1 LLDKDFILNYTLYGE
16 VIKEEKSMP
25 LERQIWDVMD
35 NRFTKVTPETP
46 LKEACAIMTGFHR
59 TKPAGPGLVVMRANG
74 EYLGVLS
81 VNDILRYLNFMY
93 DQALREKEN
102 WLDRLMDRCADESL
116 VSVNDVMTRFDISI
130 RPNQK
135 IIEAI
140 RIMLEE
146 DVDLLPVEDAG
157 KIIGVLYGETILG
170 EIARLMYKNPNYSE

>member
-1 LLDKDFILNYTLYGE
+1 
-16 VIKEEKSMP
+16 MP
-25 LERQIWDVMD
+25 LEKQIWDVMD
-35 NRFTKVTPETP
+35 SRFTKVTPETP
-46 LKEACAIMTGFHR
+46 LREACALLTGVHG
-59 TKPAGPGLVVMRANG
+59 TKPGPGLVVMRANG

-116 VSVNDVMTRFDISI
+116 LSVNDVMTRFDISI

-135 IIEAI
+135 IIDAI

-146 DVDLLPVEDAG
+146 EVDLLPVEDAG
-157 KIIGVLYGETILG
+157 KIIGVIFGESILG
-170 EIARLMYKNPNYSE
+170 DISRLVNKNPNYSE

>member
-1 LLDKDFILNYTLYGE
+1 
-16 VIKEEKSMP
+16 MP
-25 LERQIWDVMD
+25 LERQIWDLMD

-46 LKEACAIMTGFHR
+46 LKEACALLTGLQG

-81 VNDILRYLNFMY
+81 LNDVLRYLNFMY
-93 DQALREKEN
+93 EQALREKEN
-102 WLDRLMDRCADESL
+102 WLDRLLDRCADESL
-116 VSVNDVMTRFDISI
+116 LSVNDVMTRFEISI

-146 DVDLLPVEDAG
+146 DVDLLPVEDSG
-157 KIIGVLYGETILG
+157 KIIGVIYGETILG
-170 EIARLMYKNPNYSE
+170 EIARLVNKNPHYLE

>member
-1 LLDKDFILNYTLYGE
+1 
-16 VIKEEKSMP
+16 MP

-35 NRFTKVTPETP
+35 SRFTKVTPETP
-46 LKEACAIMTGFHR
+46 LKEACALLAGLQR
-59 TKPAGPGLVVMRANG
+59 TQPGGPGLVVMRANG

-81 VNDILRYLNFMY
+81 INDILRYLNFMY

-102 WLDRLMDRCADESL
+102 WLDKLMNRCADESL
-116 VSVNDVMTRFDISI
+116 LSVNDVMTRFDISI

-146 DVDLLPVEDAG
+146 DLDLLPVEDAG
-157 KIIGVLYGETILG
+157 KIIGVIYGETVLG
-170 EIARLMYKNPNYSE
+170 EIARLLNKNPIF

>member
-1 LLDKDFILNYTLYGE
+1 
-16 VIKEEKSMP
+16 
-25 LERQIWDVMD
+25 
-35 NRFTKVTPETP
+35 
-46 LKEACAIMTGFHR
+46 
-59 TKPAGPGLVVMRANG
+59 VVMRANG

-93 DQALREKEN
+93 DQALREKES
-102 WLDRLMDRCADESL
+102 WLDKLMNRCADESL
-116 VSVNDVMTRFDISI
+116 LSVNDVMTRFDISI

-157 KIIGVLYGETILG
+157 KIIGVIYGETILG
-170 EIARLMYKNPNYSE
+170 EIAHLVNKNPNY

>member
-1 LLDKDFILNYTLYGE
+1 
-16 VIKEEKSMP
+16 MP
-25 LERQIWDVMD
+25 LERQIWDLMD
-35 NRFTKVTPETP
+35 NRFIKVTPETP
-46 LKEACAIMTGFHR
+46 LKEACAILTGHHGP
-59 TKPAGPGLVVMRANG
+59 KPGGPGVVVMRANG

-102 WLDRLMDRCADESL
+102 WLDRLMDRCADDSL
-116 VSVNDVMTRFDISI
+116 LSVNDVMTRFDISI

-135 IIEAI
+135 IIEAV

-157 KIIGVLYGETILG
+157 KIIGVIYGETILG
-170 EIARLMYKNPNYSE
+170 EIAGLINKNPNY

>member
-1 LLDKDFILNYTLYGE
+1 
-16 VIKEEKSMP
+16 MP
-25 LERQIWDVMD
+25 LERQIWDLMD
-35 NRFTKVTPETP
+35 NRFIKVTPETP
-46 LKEACAIMTGFHR
+46 LKEACAILTGHQGP
-59 TKPAGPGLVVMRANG
+59 KPGGPGVVVMRANG

-102 WLDRLMDRCADESL
+102 WLDRLLDRCADESL
-116 VSVNDVMTRFDISI
+116 LSVNDVMTRFDISI

-157 KIIGVLYGETILG
+157 KIIGVIYGETILG
-170 EIARLMYKNPNYSE
+170 EIARLVNKNPNF

>member
-1 LLDKDFILNYTLYGE
+1 
-16 VIKEEKSMP
+16 MP

-35 NRFTKVTPETP
+35 NRFTQVTPETP
-46 LKEACAIMTGFHR
+46 LKEACAILTGLHR
-59 TKPAGPGLVVMRANG
+59 TKPGGPGLVVMRANG

-93 DQALREKEN
+93 DQVLREKEH

-116 VSVNDVMTRFDISI
+116 LSVNEVMTRFAISI

-157 KIIGVLYGETILG
+157 KIIGVIYGETVLG
-170 EIARLMYKNPNYSE
+170 EIARLVNKNPNY

>member
-1 LLDKDFILNYTLYGE
+1 
-16 VIKEEKSMP
+16 MP

-46 LKEACAIMTGFHR
+46 LKEACGLLAGLQR
-59 TKPAGPGLVVMRANG
+59 TQPGGPGLVVMRANG

-81 VNDILRYLNFMY
+81 INDILRYLNFLY

-102 WLDRLMDRCADESL
+102 WLDKLMNRCADESL
-116 VSVNDVMTRFDISI
+116 LSVNDVMTRFDISI

-157 KIIGVLYGETILG
+157 KIIGVIYGETVLG
-170 EIARLMYKNPNYSE
+170 EIARLLNKNPIF

>member
-1 LLDKDFILNYTLYGE
+1 
-16 VIKEEKSMP
+16 MP

-46 LKEACAIMTGFHR
+46 IKEACAILTGLHR
-59 TKPAGPGLVVMRANG
+59 TKPGGPGLVVMRSNG
-74 EYLGVLS
+74 EYLGVLT

-93 DQALREKEN
+93 DQSLREKEN
-102 WLDRLMDRCADESL
+102 WLDKLMDRCADESL
-116 VSVNDVMTRFDISI
+116 LSVNDVMTRFDVSI

-157 KIIGVLYGETILG
+157 KIIGVIYGETILG
-170 EIARLMYKNPNYSE
+170 DIARLVNKNPNY